1 MKFTRETLLK
11 ILAKPATA
19 TKVDID
25 GQLFFIRKLSVKDQ
39 AELSKIDQDDVFG
52 QVAKLAI
59 KALSDENGNQLLT
72 DDDTEAVLAMPS
84 GMLFQLAEQINS
96 VNGFNKSVEDAEKN

>member
-11 ILAKPATA
+11 ILAKPAA
-19 TKVDID
+19 VSKVKID
-25 GQLFFIRKLSVKDQ
+25 EQSFFIRKLSLKDQ
-39 AELSKIDQDDVFG
+39 AELSKIDREDVIG
-52 QVAKLAI
+52 HVAKLTI

-84 GMLFQLAEQINS
+84 GMLFQLAEQINA